1 MRVSPKRRR
10 KWNNILIAG
19 ITFFIVIINAP
30 TLIKT
35 YLLDDQSSTQ
45 IESINGYPSL
55 LNPNAQL
62 LAIQLSDNSLE
73 WQKGAWVST
82 RELSISPQEWAQ
94 RWQSLLGTQ
103 LDDATMQ
110 KLAPQLIEPETIEV
124 WYQNQEEPQRIT
136 FYRLADFWV
145 FKSWQDQW
153 IAISVSTDYLFP
165 Y

>member
-10 KWNNILIAG
+10 RWNNILIAG

-35 YLLDDQSSTQ
+35 YLLDDQSTTQ
-45 IESINGYPSL
+45 IESTNGYPSL

-62 LAIQLSDNSLE
+62 LSIQLAGNALE
-73 WQKGAWVST
+73 WNNGAWSVE
-82 RELSISPQEWAQ
+82 REITISPQEWGE
-94 RWQSLLGTQ
+94 RWQTLIGTR
-103 LDDATMQ
+103 LDEATM
-110 KLAPQLIEPETIEV
+110 KTLASQLIKPETIEV
-124 WYQNQEEPQRIT
+124 WYQDQEEPQRIT
-136 FYRLADFWV
+136 FYRLTDFWV
-145 FKSWQDQW
+145 FKNWQDQW

>member
-10 KWNNILIAG
+10 RWNNILIAG

-124 WYQNQEEPQRIT
+124 WYQNQEEPHRIT

-145 FKSWQDQW
+145 FKNWQDQW

>member
-10 KWNNILIAG
+10 RWNNILIAG

-35 YLLDDQSSTQ
+35 YLLDDQSETQ
-45 IESINGYPSL
+45 IEGLNGYPFL
-55 LNPNAQL
+55 LDPQTQL
-62 LAIQLSDNSLE
+62 LSIQLSDNSLE

-124 WYQNQEEPQRIT
+124 WYQDQEEPQRIT
-136 FYRLADFWV
+136 FYRLTDFWV
-145 FKSWQDQW
+145 FKNWQDQW

>member
-10 KWNNILIAG
+10 RWNNILIAG

-35 YLLDDQSSTQ
+35 YLLDDQSTTQ

-55 LNPNAQL
+55 LNPKTQL
-62 LAIQLSDNSLE
+62 LSIQLSDNSLE
-73 WQKGAWVST
+73 WQKGMWVT
-82 RELSISPQEWAQ
+82 ARELSISPQEWAQ

-124 WYQNQEEPQRIT
+124 WYQDQEEPQRIT
-136 FYRLADFWV
+136 FYHLTDFWV
-145 FKSWQDQW
+145 FKNWQDQW

>member
-10 KWNNILIAG
+10 RWNNILIAG

-30 TLIKT
+30 TLIKA

-55 LNPNAQL
+55 LNSNAQL

-145 FKSWQDQW
+145 FKNWQDQW

>member
-10 KWNNILIAG
+10 RWNNILIAG

-30 TLIKT
+30 ILIKT
-35 YLLDDQSSTQ
+35 YLLDDQSTTQ

-55 LNPNAQL
+55 LNPKTQL
-62 LAIQLSDNSLE
+62 LSIQLSDNSLE
-73 WQKGAWVST
+73 WQKGAWVTT
-82 RELSISPQEWAQ
+82 RDLSISPQEWAQ

-124 WYQNQEEPQRIT
+124 WYQDQEVPQRIT
-136 FYRLADFWV
+136 FYRLTDFWV
-145 FKSWQDQW
+145 FKNWQDQW